1 MIKVFKDIYKY
12 LQTRNLAPKLHVM
25 DNECSKVIKAFI
37 LKKKFKIHLV
47 EPHNHRVNATKA
59 AVKAAKCHVVSGLAT
74 VNILFPLRLWCK
86 FIPQMEMT
94 MNMLRTSR
102 PDSKISAYKDME
114 GAFDWNR
121 TPLAPLGSKA
131 TVIVEASEQ
140 SSWDNH
146 AHNAFYDGP
155 ALIYCRLKEY

>member
-1 MIKVFKDIYKY
+1 
-12 LQTRNLAPKLHVM
+12 M

-74 VNILFPLRLWCK
+74 VDILFPLRLWCK